1 MQNVSVYA
9 SIFPFSLANN
19 LPKIAIIFFYRPAKT
34 SGADFVRR
42 QGIRAGSSYPLF
54 LWITLCIR
62 VRKHNVS
69 ERRRGLRL
77 NWRERRLEKISLS
90 RQQVI

>member
-1 MQNVSVYA
+1 MKMRARSR
-9 SIFPFSLANN
+9 PFQAASLADKYQ
-19 LPKIAIIFFYRPAKT
+19 KIAINFFYP
-34 SGADFVRR
+34 SGKGSEGVFARL
-42 QGIRAGSSYPLF
+42 QSIRAGGSYPLF

-77 NWRERRLEKISLS
+77 N
-90 RQQVI
+90 